1 MRLRRDKIVV
11 ALEHKVLMYNFA
23 DLRLEHSTETLA
35 NPHGLA
41 ALSPA
46 PEHNVLA
53 CPGLHCGQV
62 PSRPVQRRCNW
73 HAVGRAAASCVLAP
87 ARVSR
92 HSKRRSARH
101 HVRVRALGT
110 KAVRRDAAVSAHG
123 PLSGLCS
130 CTVCPPAHHAWS
142 AGEHEDTVHK
152 RRIAAPARLCA
163 CGPHAAEAPPDTG
176 VPVPKANLIPNS
188 ITPNW
193 GAAPDR
199 CAWSCMTCGARA
211 SSRRTRPRWPR

>member
-62 PSRPVQRRCNW
+62 PIRPAR
-73 HAVGRAAASCVLAP
+73 HGALTPGALAAAL
-87 ARVSR
+87 
-92 HSKRRSARH
+92 RR
-101 HVRVRALGT
+101 RVRARRPAHSGT
-110 KAVRRDAAVSAHG
+110 AGAAVRAVTHEHARSA
-123 PLSGLCS
+123 
-130 CTVCPPAHHAWS
+130 
-142 AGEHEDTVHK
+142 
-152 RRIAAPARLCA
+152 
-163 CGPHAAEAPPDTG
+163 
-176 VPVPKANLIPNS
+176 
-188 ITPNW
+188 
-193 GAAPDR
+193 
-199 CAWSCMTCGARA
+199 
-211 SSRRTRPRWPR
+211 